1 MIAGIDYSLNSPCVC
16 VWKNGT
22 INPSNCTFSFFALDK
37 WRDRWS
43 SLQNVNCFK
52 YPQDLKELD
61 RYKFLAEWVIE
72 CIRWFD
78 GRVKHVYLEDYAYAA
93 TGRVFHIAENMGIL
107 KYELK
112 SKGFNYTTV
121 PPTVIKKFATQKG
134 NASKDLMLES
144 FQKEKS
150 TLNLIQDSGNPASD
164 IIDSYFICKY
174 GYEHGNT
181 SS

>member
-1 MIAGIDYSLNSPCVC
+1 M
-16 VWKNGT
+16 
-22 INPSNCTFSFFALDK
+22 
-37 WRDRWS
+37 
-43 SLQNVNCFK
+43 
-52 YPQDLKELD
+52 
-61 RYKFLAEWVIE
+61 
-72 CIRWFD
+72 
-78 GRVKHVYLEDYAYAA
+78 EDYAYAA

-112 SKGFNYTTV
+112 SKGFNYTTI